1 MNNSTTKTL
10 SWLIVLAGIWEVI
23 SPWVLGFSNLPSAM
37 INAVITGALLII
49 YGLVAAFTRSSG
61 LAMVLNWL
69 NALVGLWL
77 IVAPFVMGFAALSYA
92 AEISSIIVGAVAV
105 IFGIWA
111 AVAAS
116 RRSRVETMESEHM
129 MGSIP
134 VTGTGTVGSM
144 DGDIQRRVMDRLT
157 QDPRV
162 HGSGIDVLVNNGEV
176 TLRGMVKSSEEKRL
190 AENDAEAVSG
200 VRSVRDDLTTS
211 M

>member
-23 SPWVLGFSNLPSAM
+23 SPWVLGFSNLPSVI

-105 IFGIWA
+105 IFVTGPFQDEDKDKVPALKNDGPESPAGIPVVQVKLSVAEKWLA
-111 AVAAS
+111 PAGISIADFQKKVDADLVPRSVGSTGVRVSGRVALAAS
-116 RRSRVETMESEHM
+116 YAKA
-129 MGSIP
+129 P
-134 VTGTGTVGSM
+134 
-144 DGDIQRRVMDRLT
+144 
-157 QDPRV
+157 
-162 HGSGIDVLVNNGEV
+162 
-176 TLRGMVKSSEEKRL
+176 
-190 AENDAEAVSG
+190 
-200 VRSVRDDLTTS
+200 
-211 M
+211 